1 MMDPTD
7 RCEACEMTISALL
20 DGEGGREE
28 VLPLLDHLIE
38 CASCQA
44 FYREARAL
52 DGSLKPGVASPVL
65 EQAPAAVWERIERRG
80 FAANNWR
87 TWAPRLAAALL
98 LTLGAVWIAHSFGMG
113 MGTGTGS
120 AGRPIEIVL
129 GQGGS
134 MTDRRFV
141 EITAE
146 VLKSDPRYRHE
157 MLRVMSAVAA
167 EAEPRESPADQ
178 DPLFSEE
185 STPDRE
191 DRGPARSMRRA
202 T

>member
-1 MMDPTD
+1 MMDMDPTD
-7 RCEACEMTISALL
+7 RCEACEMSISALL
-20 DGEGGREE
+20 DGEVEREE
-28 VLPLLDHLIE
+28 LLPLLDHLSG
-38 CASCQA
+38 CTSCQA

-52 DGSLKPGVASPVL
+52 DGALKPGVAPVP
-65 EQAPAAVWERIERRG
+65 EPAPEAVWERIERRG
-80 FAANNWR
+80 FAASSWR

-98 LTLGAVWIAHSFGMG
+98 IALGTAWAARSLGPNP
-113 MGTGTGS
+113 
-120 AGRPIEIVL
+120 AGQPIEVVL

-134 MTDRRFV
+134 MSDRRFV

-146 VLKSDPRYRHE
+146 VLRADPRYRHE

-167 EAEPRESPADQ
+167 QAEPRETPADQ

-185 STPDRE
+185 SAPERE
-191 DRGPARSMRRA
+191 DRGPARWMRRA